1 MLRIYHA
8 QGARS
13 LRVLWLCEEMGVP
26 YETAEASF
34 MKPSAEFKAVNPTNP
49 QKQKIAMSSMTSSGF

>member
-1 MLRIYHA
+1 MLKIYHS

-26 YETAEASF
+26 YETAPASF
-34 MKPSAEFKAVNPTNP
+34 FSRA
-49 QKQKIAMSSMTSSGF
+49 TSSKR